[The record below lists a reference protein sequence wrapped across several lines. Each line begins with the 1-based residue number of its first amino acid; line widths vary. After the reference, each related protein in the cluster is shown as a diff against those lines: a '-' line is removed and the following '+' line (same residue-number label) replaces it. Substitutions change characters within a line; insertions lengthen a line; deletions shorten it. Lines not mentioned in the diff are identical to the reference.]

1 MISPAMRSLRLR
13 TAVNAS
19 RLPSWS
25 RAATGVDDRNFF
37 EVVGEII
44 EDGKADVV
52 LGKRC
57 AYCPWP
63 ISSQSAPC
71 YIAASALNIGLHPP
85 ARKPYSEKPR
95 RGRQDI
101 AREQAHTAASKSVP
115 AQSKKR
121 PWTEHS

>member
-44 EDGKADVV
+44 QDGKADVV
-52 LGKRC
+52 LGK
-57 AYCPWP
+57 
-63 ISSQSAPC
+63 
-71 YIAASALNIGLHPP
+71 ALRVLPKTELLQPVGHLLH
-85 ARKPYSEKPR
+85 
-95 RGRQDI
+95 
-101 AREQAHTAASKSVP
+101 
-115 AQSKKR
+115 
-121 PWTEHS
+121 